1 MKVLV
6 PGKLILSG
14 EHAVVYGEPAI
25 AFAVNR
31 YTTATVTEERL
42 PRVLFHLADLSHRS
56 HFPIERLRDLK
67 SRLKRKYQ
75 RFVRGEY
82 SIKQVLQKPFELAQ
96 VAMGLFAEAMN
107 ISLPH
112 GVKIHVESNI
122 PIGCG
127 MGSSSATILSVMKA
141 ISAYLN
147 IPLSSES
154 LFQIALE
161 AENMQHGY
169 SSGLDLRVALQGGGV
184 FVEHQTLTPRTL
196 PIMPW
201 YLVNTGAPLSST
213 GECVEKVSGLF
224 QDAGLRSAFGHVT
237 RTMDQAILSQN
248 TSSFKESIRANH
260 QLLQRIGVVPDRVNA
275 FVTDLEAASGAAKV
289 CGAGAVSGS
298 AAGVVLAMIDDVA
311 SLEKLCERYH
321 YEFFS
326 IEPEQRGVHVL

>member
-56 HFPIERLRDLK
+56 HFPIDRLRDLK
-67 SRLKRKYQ
+67 SRLKHKYQ

-82 SIKQVLQKPFELAQ
+82 TIRQVLQKPFELAQ

-112 GVKIHVESNI
+112 GVKIHLESNI

-147 IPLSSES
+147 IPLTSES

-184 FVEHQTLTPRTL
+184 FVENQTLSPRTI
-196 PIMPW
+196 PAMSW
-201 YLVNTGAPLSST
+201 YLVNTGMPLSST
-213 GECVEKVSGLF
+213 GECVEKVSSVF
-224 QDAGLRSAFGHVT
+224 QDLSLRAAFGEVT
-237 RTMDQAILSQN
+237 RAMDQAIVKAN
-248 TSSFKESIRANH
+248 TQSFKQTVRENH
-260 QLLQRIGVVPDRVNA
+260 QLLHRIGVVPDRVNQFIA
-275 FVTDLEAASGAAKV
+275 DIESAAGAAKI

-298 AAGVVLAMIDDVA
+298 SAGVVLVMIDDA
-311 SLEKLCERYH
+311 AMLEMLCKRYH

-326 IEPEQRGVHVL
+326 IEPESRGVHVL